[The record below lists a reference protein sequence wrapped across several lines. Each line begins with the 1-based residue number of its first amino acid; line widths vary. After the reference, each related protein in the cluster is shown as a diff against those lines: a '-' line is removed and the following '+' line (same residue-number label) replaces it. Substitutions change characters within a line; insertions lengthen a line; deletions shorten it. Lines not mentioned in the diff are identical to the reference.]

1 MSDLT
6 RRQAIKIGAAGA
18 GGALLPLPWTAAA
31 RADAVAPPQVLAAG
45 DLALWYDEGAGTDW
59 LRALPIGNGRLGAMV
74 FGNVDTERLQL
85 NEDTVWAGGP
95 HDPSNPRGAGSLG
108 EIRRLVNANQWTQAQ
123 DLINQTMMGNPGGQ
137 LAYQTVGNL
146 RLAFGSASGASQYD
160 RTLDLTTATVTTSYV
175 LNGVRH
181 QREVFASAPDQVIAM
196 RLTADRSN
204 AISFTATFDSPQ
216 RTSVSSPD
224 GATIGLDG
232 VSGNMEGITG
242 QVRFLALANATVTG
256 GSVSSSGGT
265 LRVTNATS
273 VVLLIS
279 IGTSYVNYRNVGG
292 DYGGIARQRLS
303 AARAASFDSLRSR
316 HVADYQ
322 ALFNR
327 VTLDLG
333 RTSAANQTTDVR
345 IAQHNSVNDPQFS
358 ALLFQFGRYLLI
370 SSSRPGTQPANLQ
383 GIWND
388 SLTPSWDSKYTINA
402 NLPMNYWPANTTNLA
417 ECHNPVFDMVRELS
431 VAGARTAQVQYN
443 AGGWVT
449 HHNTDA
455 WRATAVVD
463 GAFWGMWQ
471 TGGAWLSVLIWD
483 HYLFN
488 GDIEFLRTNYPAMKG
503 AAQFFLDTLVTEPTL
518 GYLVTNP
525 SNSPE
530 LSHHSNASVC
540 AGPTM
545 DNQILRDLFDGVA
558 RASEVLNVDS
568 TFRAQVRATRD
579 RLPPMKVGSRGNIM
593 EWLYDWVETE
603 PNHRHISHLYGLAP
617 SNQITKR
624 GTPQLFEAA
633 RRTLALRGDDGTGW
647 SLAWKINFW
656 ARMEEGKR
664 AHDLIRYLA
673 TTARLAPNMFDLH
686 PPFQIDGNF
695 GATAGIAEML
705 LQSHAGELHI
715 LPALPPAWPAGKV
728 TGLRGRGG
736 HTVGITWSNGQA
748 TEVLVRPDRA
758 GTVRLRARILTGT
771 VTVVDTADGSAPRV
785 TRIESDLVEVT
796 VQAGRTYRV
805 TSTGVAT
812 PTLEQ
817 SFTNAGITNDSNTNV
832 GNFDGNGASLSAQ
845 ALAAAGAS
853 PGATISR
860 NGVTFRWPNV
870 SPGTADNA
878 VASGQTIGISGTG
891 STLGFLLTGTYGA
904 VSGTGTV
911 VYADGTRQTFTLSS
925 PDWYGGPHSGGTAAI
940 VSAYQN
946 RPNNGRQAT
955 AACIYYV
962 GVSLQSKAV
971 AQVVL
976 PNISARP
983 AANVPTMHVF
993 AIAIGG

>member
-204 AISFTATFDSPQ
+204 SISFTATFDSPQ

-232 VSGNMEGITG
+232 VSGNMEGVTG

-279 IGTSYVNYRNVGG
+279 IGSSYVNYRNVGG

-303 AARAASFDSLRSR
+303 AARAVSFDSLRSR

-845 ALAAAGAS
+845 ALASAGAS

-993 AIAIGG
+993 AVAIGG